1 MDTAVLANP
10 AWHALTGAHAHL
22 AIGEGPVRRYPTSMS
37 PFFGIESLAAL
48 PELAAMLKP
57 GEGAALISAFDIE
70 APPAGL
76 TVADRLPLLQMIAPE
91 VSEADSDQIAH
102 ELGAGDSPD
111 MLALAELT
119 KPGPFGPDTYRMG
132 PFAGYRDEGRLIAMT
147 GHRLA
152 LPAHVEV
159 SGVCTHP
166 DYLGRGYARALVS
179 KMARAVLA
187 EGKTPFLHV
196 LPDNHGAIAVYRKLG
211 FVEHANLNVTV
222 LTRPDPELAGDRG
235 LLPLHPRPAG

>member
-1 MDTAVLANP
+1 MESEALANP

-22 AIGEGPVRRYPTSMS
+22 AIGKGAVRRYPATMS

-57 GEGAALISAFDIE
+57 SQGAALISAFNIE
-70 APPAGL
+70 TPPEGL
-76 TVADRLPLLQMIAPE
+76 IVADRLPLLQMIAPE
-91 VSEADSDQIAH
+91 IAEADSDLAALP
-102 ELGAGDSPD
+102 LGAEDSPE

-132 PFAGYRDEGRLIAMT
+132 PFVGYRDKGRLVAMT

-152 LPAHVEV
+152 LPAHIEI

-211 FVEHANLNVTV
+211 FVERARPNVTILV
-222 LTRPDPELAGDRG
+222 RPNTSGSSDSLD
-235 LLPLHPRPAG
+235 LHT

>member
-1 MDTAVLANP
+1 MESAALANP

-22 AIGEGPVRRYPTSMS
+22 AIGEGAVRRYPESMS

-57 GEGAALISAFDIE
+57 GEGAALISAFKIE
-70 APPAGL
+70 TPSAGL
-76 TVADRLPLLQMIAPE
+76 IVADRLPLLQMIAPE
-91 VSEADSDQIAH
+91 VAEADSDQDLLP
-102 ELGAGDSPD
+102 LGAEDSPD

-132 PFAGYRDEGRLIAMT
+132 PFAGYRDNGRLVAMT
-147 GHRLA
+147 GQRLA
-152 LPAHVEV
+152 LPAHIEI

-179 KMARAVLA
+179 KVARAVLA

-211 FVEHANLNVTV
+211 FVEHAWPNVTILV
-222 LTRPDPELAGDRG
+222 RPGPEASRGGDG
-235 LLPLHPRPAG
+235 LHLHA

>member
-1 MDTAVLANP
+1 MEFAALANP

-22 AIGEGPVRRYPTSMS
+22 AIGEGAVRRYPASMS

-57 GEGAALISAFDIE
+57 GEGAALISTFSIE
-70 APPAGL
+70 TPPAGL
-76 TVADRLPLLQMIAPE
+76 IIVDRLPLLQMIAPE
-91 VSEADSDQIAH
+91 VAEADSDQDLLP
-102 ELGAGDSPD
+102 LGAEDSPD

-132 PFAGYRDEGRLIAMT
+132 PFAGYRDNGRLVAMT
-147 GHRLA
+147 GQRLA
-152 LPAHVEV
+152 LPAHTEI

-179 KMARAVLA
+179 KVARAVLA

-196 LPDNHGAIAVYRKLG
+196 LPDNHGATAVYSKLG
-211 FVEHANLNVTV
+211 FTEHARPNVTV
-222 LTRPDPELAGDRG
+222 LVRPDPEASGSRDG
-235 LLPLHPRPAG
+235 LDLHAERR

>member
-1 MDTAVLANP
+1 MNSGALANP

-22 AIGEGPVRRYPTSMS
+22 AIGEGAVRRYPASMS

-57 GEGAALISAFDIE
+57 GQGAALISAFTIE
-70 APPAGL
+70 TPPEGL
-76 TVADRLPLLQMIAPE
+76 IVADRLPLLQMTAPE
-91 VSEADSDQIAH
+91 VAEADSDLTAVP
-102 ELGAGDSPD
+102 LGAEDSPE
-111 MLALAELT
+111 MLALAERT
-119 KPGPFGPDTYRMG
+119 KPGPFGPETYRMG
-132 PFAGYRDEGRLIAMT
+132 PFAGYRDKGRLIAMT

-152 LPAHVEV
+152 LPAHVEI

-211 FVEHANLNVTV
+211 FIDHARLNVTV
-222 LTRPDPELAGDRG
+222 LVRPDASGGGDG
-235 LLPLHPRPAG
+235 LDLHA

>member
-1 MDTAVLANP
+1 MESAPLANP

-22 AIGEGPVRRYPTSMS
+22 AIGDGAVRRYPASMS

-57 GEGAALISAFDIE
+57 GEGAALISAFNVE
-70 APPAGL
+70 TPPAGL
-76 TVADRLPLLQMIAPE
+76 IVADRLPLLQMIAPE
-91 VSEADSDQIAH
+91 VAEADSDLAALP
-102 ELGAGDSPD
+102 LGAQDSPE

-132 PFAGYRDEGRLIAMT
+132 PFSGYRDNGRLVAMT
-147 GHRLA
+147 GHRLS
-152 LPAHVEV
+152 LPAHVEI

-179 KMARAVLA
+179 KIARAVLA

-211 FVEHANLNVTV
+211 FVEHARLNVTV
-222 LTRPDPELAGDRG
+222 LVRPNPQDSGGRNG
-235 LLPLHPRPAG
+235 LHLHP